1 MASLT
6 IADQDV
12 TDYIVQDNFQINIT
26 AKFDESAGE
35 FTNIYGQKRKQRIGS
50 IIAISA
56 DLMSVPVD
64 IVSNILTGC
73 ESNSGVSVSGNAAI
87 SFSGMCREPNVSATL
102 SFVEG
107 LGVDVYDMHI
117 DMSFDDPLDGL

>member
-1 MASLT
+1 MASLV
-6 IADQDV
+6 IAGQDV
-12 TDYIVQDNFQINIT
+12 EKYIIQDNFQINIT

-56 DLMSVPVD
+56 DLISVPTATASV
-64 IVSNILTGC
+64 ILAGC
-73 ESNSGVSVSGNAAI
+73 QNPDGVSISGNAAI
-87 SFSGMCREPNVSATL
+87 SFSGTCREPNVSATL
-102 SFVEG
+102 SFTENRG
-107 LGVDVYDMHI
+107 DMYDMHI

>member
-6 IADQDV
+6 IAGQDV

-50 IIAISA
+50 VIAISA
-56 DLMSVPVD
+56 DLMSVPTATASV
-64 IVSNILTGC
+64 ILAGC
-73 ESNSGVSVSGNAAI
+73 QNPDGVSVSGNAAI
-87 SFSGMCREPNVSATL
+87 SFSGTCREPNVSATL
-102 SFVEG
+102 SFTENRG
-107 LGVDVYDMHI
+107 DMYDMHI